1 MRTKASKAA
10 TLTICFAAYLAIGV
24 SVNGICAELSPAAKY
39 FPDAV
44 LVNQNGEEM
53 QFYSDLVQGKVV
65 VINTI
70 FTTCT
75 GICPVMSKTYTRL
88 QDHLGERLGRD
99 VHLISISVDPENDTP
114 ERLKAFGDAFGA
126 REGWYLLT
134 GEKKNIDLVLY
145 KLGHYVEEKE
155 SHTAIMLMGNEST
168 GLWKKA
174 FGLADSE
181 ELATILDSVLNDT
194 LQAEGTD

>member
-1 MRTKASKAA
+1 MRTKASKAVILA
-10 TLTICFAAYLAIGV
+10 VCFAAILAIGV
-24 SVNGICAELSPAAKY
+24 SINGIHAEMSPAAKY

-44 LVNQNGEEM
+44 LLDQNGEEM
-53 QFYSDLVQGKVV
+53 RFYSDLVKGKVV

-75 GICPVMSKTYTRL
+75 GICPVMSKTFTRL
-88 QDHLGERLGRD
+88 QEHLGERLGRD

-126 REGWYLLT
+126 KEGWYLLT
-134 GEKKNIDLVLY
+134 GKKKNVDLVLY
-145 KLGHYVEEKE
+145 KLGQYVEEQE
-155 SHTAIMLMGNEST
+155 SHSAIMLLGNEPT

-194 LQAEGTD
+194 LPVEGTH